1 MHMKLSLKL
10 PLAFILVLA
19 ISIAAGL
26 FGMLRMKAALDVY
39 ATGPVEEYAK
49 LVHLTNTVE
58 SDFKTQVQEW
68 KNTLLRGS
76 KPDDLNRYW
85 AAFQKSEQAVVK
97 DIDLV
102 IKGLDAS
109 GAPADLKATARSF
122 LAAHNKLS
130 DGYRK
135 GLEAYKAAGF
145 DHQAGDNAVRGID
158 REAVQLLD
166 QLTAAITKTSDQLE
180 HDAVIDA
187 NNAFKASLVA
197 MFISLAIGIA
207 IAVWISRQTVASLVS
222 AVGTAN
228 QVAKG
233 DLTGH
238 VNTHGQDELADL
250 NRALATM
257 QTELVAMVKQVL
269 SNAAQL
275 SAASAE
281 IAHGN
286 LDLSER
292 TESQAS
298 ALQQQAASMDELSAT
313 VSHNAQNASMANR
326 MATEASNVAAEGG
339 RVVSEVVST
348 MHGISDSSHK
358 IGDII
363 GVIDSIAFQ
372 TNILALNAAV
382 EAARAGEQGRGFAV
396 VASEVRNL
404 AGRSAAA
411 AQEIKAL
418 ISASLSQVEAGGKL
432 VDAAGD
438 KMADVVKAI
447 QQVTSIV
454 SSIDTA
460 SSEQSAGVAQVG
472 QAITQLD
479 QTTQQNA
486 ALVEEMS
493 AAAEK
498 LKQQAAELVSAM
510 AMFKVARSA

>member
-1 MHMKLSLKL
+1 MKLSLKL
-10 PLAFILVLA
+10 PLAFAAVLTLTMVA
-19 ISIAAGL
+19 GIAGL
-26 FGMLRMKAALDVY
+26 MTQKASIDVFT
-39 ATGPVEEYAK
+39 TGPVEAYVH
-49 LVHLTNTVE
+49 LVHKTRE
-58 SDFKTQVQEW
+58 AEGSFKTQVQEW

-76 KPDDLNRYW
+76 KPEELDRYW
-85 AAFQKSEQAVVK
+85 AAFQKQEAAVVK
-97 DIDLV
+97 
-102 IKGLDAS
+102 
-109 GAPADLKATARSF
+109 GAEGIIQSLEAANAPPELKTTAQTF
-122 LAAHNKLS
+122 LAAHKTMS
-130 DGYRK
+130 EGYRK
-135 GLEAYKAAGF
+135 GFEAFKASGF
-145 DHQAGDNAVRGID
+145 DHQAGDAAVKGMD
-158 REAVQLLD
+158 REATQLLT
-166 QLTAAITKTSDQLE
+166 QLVAAMAKASDAIERDAIATAHT
-180 HDAVIDA
+180 
-187 NNAFKASLVA
+187 AFKV
-197 MFISLAIGIA
+197 SLAAMLASVALGLG
-207 IAVWISRQTVASLVS
+207 IAVWISR
-222 AVGTAN
+222 GTARHLAAAVDTAN
-228 QVAKG
+228 LVARG

-238 VNTHGQDELADL
+238 VAVQGNDEIAELC
-250 NRALATM
+250 RALGTM
-257 QTELVAMVKQVL
+257 QTELTTMVKQVL
-269 SNAAQL
+269 GNAAQL
-275 SAASAE
+275 SAASTE

-298 ALQQQAASMDELSAT
+298 ALQQQAASMDQLSAT
-313 VSHNAQNASMANR
+313 VSHNAQNASTANR
-326 MATEASNVAAEGG
+326 MATQASEVAAEGG
-339 RVVSEVVST
+339 RVVSEVVAT
-348 MHGISDSSHK
+348 MRGISDSSHK

-418 ISASLSQVEAGGKL
+418 ISASIAQVETGGKL

-438 KMADVVKAI
+438 KMSGVVEAI

-479 QTTQQNA
+479 QATQQNA
-486 ALVEEMS
+486 ALVEEMA

-498 LKQQAAELVSAM
+498 LKDQAAELVSAM
-510 AMFKVARSA
+510 AMFKVDRSA

>member
-1 MHMKLSLKL
+1 MKLNLKL
-10 PLAFILVLA
+10 PLAFVVVLA

-26 FGMLRMKAALDVY
+26 FGMLRMKASLDVY
-39 ATGPVEEYAK
+39 AHGPVEAYAK
-49 LVHLTNTVE
+49 LVHLTHDAEN
-58 SDFKTQVQEW
+58 DFKTQVQEW

-76 KPDDLNRYW
+76 KPEDLDRYW
-85 AAFQKSEQAVVK
+85 AAFQKNEQSVVK
-97 DIDLV
+97 DLDLV
-102 IKGLDAS
+102 
-109 GAPADLKATARSF
+109 LKALDDKNAPSELKDLARSF
-122 LAAHNKLS
+122 LAAHNKMS
-130 DGYRK
+130 EGYRK
-135 GLEAYKAAGF
+135 GLETYKASGF
-145 DHQAGDNAVRGID
+145 EHQVGDAAVRGMD
-158 REAVQLLD
+158 REPNQLLD
-166 QLTAAITKTSDQLE
+166 QLVIAI
-180 HDAVIDA
+180 A
-187 NNAFKASLVA
+187 KASDEIEQEAIADAETAFQASLGAMLVS
-197 MFISLAIGIA
+197 IVLGIA
-207 IAVWISRQTVASLVS
+207 IGMLISRQTVASLVS
-222 AVGTAN
+222 AVGTAK
-228 QVAKG
+228 QVAQG

-238 VNTHGQDELADL
+238 VNTLGKDELADL
-250 NRALATM
+250 NRALADM
-257 QTELVAMVKQVL
+257 QSELIVMVRQVL
-269 SNAAQL
+269 DSAAQL
-275 SAASAE
+275 SEASTE

-326 MATEASNVAAEGG
+326 MANEASEVAAEGG
-339 RVVSEVVST
+339 RMVGEVVTT
-348 MHGISDSSHK
+348 MRGISDSSHR

-396 VASEVRNL
+396 VASEVRSL
-404 AGRSAAA
+404 AGRSASA

-438 KMADVVKAI
+438 KMADVVQAI

-454 SSIDTA
+454 SNIDTA

-486 ALVEEMS
+486 ALVEEMT
-493 AAAEK
+493 AATQK
-498 LKQQAAELVSAM
+498 LNDQAGELVKAM
-510 AMFKVARSA
+510 AIFKIQHAN

>member
-1 MHMKLSLKL
+1 MKLSLKL
-10 PLAFILVLA
+10 PLAFAAALFL
-19 ISIAAGL
+19 SLAAGVV
-26 FGMLRMKAALDVY
+26 GMLSLKSSLDVF
-39 ATGPVEEYAK
+39 ATGPVEAYVK
-49 LVHLTNTVE
+49 LVQQTRDTE
-58 SDFKTQVQEW
+58 SHFKTQVQEW

-76 KPDDLNRYW
+76 KPEELERFW
-85 AAFQKSEQAVVK
+85 TAFQKQEKAVASSAEK
-97 DIDLV
+97 V
-102 IKGLDAS
+102 IKALADIN
-109 GAPADLKATARSF
+109 APAELKGVATSF
-122 LAAHNKLS
+122 LAAHTKMAE
-130 DGYRK
+130 GYRK
-135 GLEAYKAAGF
+135 GFE
-145 DHQAGDNAVRGID
+145 
-158 REAVQLLD
+158 
-166 QLTAAITKTSDQLE
+166 
-180 HDAVIDA
+180 
-187 NNAFKASLVA
+187 AFKASGFDHLVGDAAVKGMDREPAKLLAQLVEA
-197 MFISLAIGIA
+197 MEKASDEIGQGAVATAITAFQFSMMAMVSSVLLGIGVG
-207 IAVWISRQTVASLVS
+207 IWISRQTVASLVS

-228 QVAKG
+228 QVATG

-238 VNTHGQDELADL
+238 VNTRGQDELADL

-257 QTELVAMVKQVL
+257 QTALVSMVKLVL

-275 SAASAE
+275 SAASTE

-326 MATEASNVAAEGG
+326 MATEASSVASEGG
-339 RVVSEVVST
+339 RVVSEVVAT
-348 MHGISDSSHK
+348 MRGISDSSRK

-411 AQEIKAL
+411 AQEIKVL
-418 ISASLSQVEAGGKL
+418 ISASLSQVEAGSQL

-447 QQVTSIV
+447 QQVTTIV

-486 ALVEEMS
+486 ALVEEMT

-498 LKQQAAELVSAM
+498 LNVQAAELVNTM
-510 AMFKVARSA
+510 AMFKIGHTT

>member
-1 MHMKLSLKL
+1 MKLSIKL
-10 PLAFILVLA
+10 PLTFAAVLA
-19 ISIAAGL
+19 LTMVAGVA
-26 FGMLRMKAALDVY
+26 GMAMQKAAIDVF
-39 ATGPVEEYAK
+39 AGPVEAYVQLARKTGE
-49 LVHLTNTVE
+49 TE
-58 SDFKTQVQEW
+58 STFKTQVQEW
-68 KNTLLRGS
+68 KNTLLRGA
-76 KPDDLNRYW
+76 KPEDLNRFWSAY
-85 AAFQKSEQAVVK
+85 QKQEQAVVAQTQEIIRTLEAK
-97 DIDLV
+97 N
-102 IKGLDAS
+102 
-109 GAPADLKATARSF
+109 APPELKTKAAAF
-122 LAAHNKLS
+122 MAAHIKMS
-130 DGYRK
+130 EGYRK
-135 GLEAYKAAGF
+135 GLEAFKAADF
-145 DHQAGDNAVRGID
+145 DHKAGDAAVRGMD
-158 REAVQLLD
+158 REATQMLGQLVEAMV
-166 QLTAAITKTSDQLE
+166 TTSNEIERRAI
-180 HDAVIDA
+180 ADA
-187 NNAFKASLVA
+187 NQAFQL
-197 MFISLAIGIA
+197 SLAAMLASVLVGLGIA
-207 IAVWISRQTVASLVS
+207 IWISRDTAKHLAAAMDTANIVAS
-222 AVGTAN
+222 
-228 QVAKG
+228 G
-233 DLTGH
+233 DLTSRVTVDG
-238 VNTHGQDELADL
+238 NDEIAELR
-250 NRALATM
+250 RALGTM
-257 QTELVAMVKQVL
+257 QSELVTMVKQVL
-269 SNAAQL
+269 GNAAQL
-275 SAASAE
+275 SAASTE
-281 IAHGN
+281 IAQGN

-326 MATEASNVAAEGG
+326 MATEASEVAAEGG
-339 RVVSEVVST
+339 RVVSEVVAT
-348 MHGISDSSHK
+348 MRGISDSSRK

-396 VASEVRNL
+396 VASEVRSL

-418 ISASLSQVEAGGKL
+418 ISASLSQVDAGGKL

-447 QQVTSIV
+447 QQVNSIV

-472 QAITQLD
+472 QAITLLD

-510 AMFKVARSA
+510 AMFKVERSA

>member
-1 MHMKLSLKL
+1 MKLSIKL
-10 PLAFILVLA
+10 PLAFAAVLTLTMVA
-19 ISIAAGL
+19 GIAGL
-26 FGMLRMKAALDVY
+26 FKQKASIDVIT
-39 ATGPVEEYAK
+39 TGPVEAYVH
-49 LVHLTNTVE
+49 LVHKAREAE
-58 SDFKTQVQEW
+58 SNFKTQVQEW

-76 KPDDLNRYW
+76 KPEDLDRYW
-85 AAFQKSEQAVVK
+85 AAFQKQETAVVNGAD
-97 DIDLV
+97 DI
-102 IKGLDAS
+102 IKSLEAAN
-109 GAPADLKATARSF
+109 APTELKTTAQTF
-122 LAAHNKLS
+122 LAAHKTMS
-130 DGYRK
+130 AGYRK
-135 GLEAYKAAGF
+135 GFEAFKASGF
-145 DHQAGDNAVRGID
+145 DHQAGDAAVKGLDRDATQLLTQLVTAMAKASDTIE
-158 REAVQLLD
+158 REAIA
-166 QLTAAITKTSDQLE
+166 TANT
-180 HDAVIDA
+180 
-187 NNAFKASLVA
+187 AFKV
-197 MFISLAIGIA
+197 SLAAMLASVALGFG
-207 IAVWISRQTVASLVS
+207 IAVWISRDTAKHLTAAVDTANTVAR
-222 AVGTAN
+222 
-228 QVAKG
+228 G
-233 DLTGH
+233 DLTSRVTVDG
-238 VNTHGQDELADL
+238 NDEIAELR
-250 NRALATM
+250 RALGTM
-257 QTELVAMVKQVL
+257 QSGLTTMVKQVL
-269 SNAAQL
+269 GNAAQL
-275 SAASAE
+275 SAASTE

-313 VSHNAQNASMANR
+313 VSHNAQNASTANR
-326 MATEASNVAAEGG
+326 MATEASEVAAEGG
-339 RVVSEVVST
+339 RVVSEVVAT
-348 MHGISDSSHK
+348 MRGISESSHK

-418 ISASLSQVEAGGKL
+418 ISASLHQVETGGKL

-438 KMADVVKAI
+438 KMSGVVKAI

-460 SSEQSAGVAQVG
+460 SAEQSAGVAQVG

-498 LKQQAAELVSAM
+498 LKDQAAELVKAM
-510 AMFKVARSA
+510 AMFKI